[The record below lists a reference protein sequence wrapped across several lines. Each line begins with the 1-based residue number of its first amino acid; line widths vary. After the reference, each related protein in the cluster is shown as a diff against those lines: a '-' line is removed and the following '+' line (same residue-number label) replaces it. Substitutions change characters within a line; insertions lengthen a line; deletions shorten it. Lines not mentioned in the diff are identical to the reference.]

1 MADLDCTEFELIE
14 HHGEAGLEGPD
25 KSFEVVHLTVE
36 DEIEHL
42 DEGSE
47 CKQENR
53 KESRKVL
60 DNIYYSDCILLL
72 Q

>member
-1 MADLDCTEFELIE
+1 MGNLDCSEFELIE
-14 HHGEAGLEGPD
+14 HHGEAGLECPD
-25 KSFEVVHLTVE
+25 KSLEVVHLTVE

-47 CKQENR
+47 CKQENS

-60 DNIYYSDCILLL
+60 DNIYSNYILLL
-72 Q
+72 